1 MRLPRPQ
8 KHQLPSPGTS
18 ADRICAMLLRLSRRL
33 ECRGV
38 VHGIDLLMPSPARPQ
53 VLAKSCKMVPVMLMG
68 TLVGGKRYSALEYAC
83 ALLIGG
89 GVSLFAARNS
99 GKVTQKLAAP
109 DARMGYALCLAN
121 LLLDGYTNAAQVRR
135 WKHLA
140 GLLLA
145 RCPAL
150 CEP

>member
-1 MRLPRPQ
+1 
-8 KHQLPSPGTS
+8 
-18 ADRICAMLLRLSRRL
+18 ML
-33 ECRGV
+33 V
-38 VHGIDLLMPSPARPQ
+38 LLQ

-68 TLVGGKRYSALEYAC
+68 TLVGGKRYSVLEYAC

-121 LLLDGYTNAAQVRR
+121 LLLDGYTNAAQARAAQAAWSCPSHPVLCLIVRR
-135 WKHLA
+135 E
-140 GLLLA
+140 LLA
-145 RCPAL
+145 DSWPPSIAIPPSTVSCCQFRDL
-150 CEP
+150 CRRNSDMCSQH